1 MNEEFDLTN
10 KNILSLNIKENLE
23 DYVNRELGEDED
35 VYNALLNIVWD
46 LNEIYKAIEYNL
58 INNRFT
64 AVNSWYD
71 LAVEILD
78 EIENYPGMCDDK
90 DMVEKIDKA
99 MENGEEYLRDI
110 LTGYGWVLDRDNGVA
125 LLLDPFVK
133 LKTHEY
139 GNLD

>member
-1 MNEEFDLTN
+1 MNEEFDLSN
-10 KNILSLNIKENLE
+10 KNIMCLNIKENVE
-23 DYVNRELGEDED
+23 DYVNRELGDDED
-35 VYNALLNIVWD
+35 VSNALLNIVWD
-46 LNEIYKAIEYNL
+46 ANEIYKAIEYNL

-64 AVNSWYD
+64 SVNNWYD

-78 EIENYPGMCDDK
+78 EIKNYPEMYEDNK
-90 DMVEKIDKA
+90 KMVETIDNA

-110 LTGYGWVLDRDNGVA
+110 LIGYGWVLDRDNGVA

-139 GNLD
+139 GN